1 MKPAASDFS
10 AMGFVRGPLEVP
22 PQRLAAIC
30 AGSRPAI
37 CSGSRAGTRGMAR
50 LGRRFAAT
58 RGPRLLDKARPR
70 RPGPRRYYFIE
81 VNVPE
86 SSAGR
91 RRPTSTQL
99 SWRRAVDKSFAPVRR
114 PRWARRRTARSQPP
128 ANRTLSEPR
137 RPAGEAV
144 RLRESHASRRVASRR
159 APAKC
164 GRRIAPRADLRRSR
178 FPPLAAGFVAT
189 PPTRSRA
196 ESANRPRADP
206 SIQPVDGV
214 ASVPPIPAIT
224 EQVCRRRAAIE
235 PPSRRPSHFRT
246 ASHPH
251 ATGPS
256 IRPARAQRVLPLIY
270 DTIPALPAPQVLR
283 TGRSGFAPG
292 PAGGQ
297 AQPLT

>member
-128 ANRTLSEPR
+128 ANRTLSEPGGTADRLER
-137 RPAGEAV
+137 RFAG
-144 RLRESHASRRVASRR
+144 ASRTTR
-159 APAKC
+159 
-164 GRRIAPRADLRRSR
+164 GRRTAP
-178 FPPLAAGFVAT
+178 
-189 PPTRSRA
+189 
-196 ESANRPRADP
+196 
-206 SIQPVDGV
+206 
-214 ASVPPIPAIT
+214 
-224 EQVCRRRAAIE
+224 
-235 PPSRRPSHFRT
+235 
-246 ASHPH
+246 
-251 ATGPS
+251 
-256 IRPARAQRVLPLIY
+256 
-270 DTIPALPAPQVLR
+270 
-283 TGRSGFAPG
+283 
-292 PAGGQ
+292 
-297 AQPLT
+297 